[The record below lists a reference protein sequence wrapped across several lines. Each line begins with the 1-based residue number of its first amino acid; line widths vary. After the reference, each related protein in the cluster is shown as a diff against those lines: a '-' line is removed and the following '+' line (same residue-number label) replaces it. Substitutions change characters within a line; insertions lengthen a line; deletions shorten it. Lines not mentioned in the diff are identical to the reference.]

1 MKVNTKK
8 PIKTA
13 FREPFDLSL
22 AAAALSGETKRRQ
35 SGAISFISEFKRQPA
50 TPTMATTTQSAAR
63 QTTLAEGACVQGCR
77 HLKRHGVLG
86 SSGHV
91 RLLTELT

>member
-1 MKVNTKK
+1 MELVENDIDTHVPVGVGSAELKRARPRKYSSVMFSKGK
-8 PIKTA
+8 SLKTT
-13 FREPFDLSL
+13 
-22 AAAALSGETKRRQ
+22 GY
-35 SGAISFISEFKRQPA
+35 
-50 TPTMATTTQSAAR
+50 PTMATTTQLAAR
-63 QTTLAEGACVQGCR
+63 QTTLSEGACVQGCR